1 MYNVKLG
8 AKVTMA
14 AIENIEFEVVKQNMD
29 GSFEIEAVLDANQVL
44 KYENIAKEMLK
55 VSARPQKNR

>member
-55 VSARPQKNR
+55 VSARPQKK

>member
-1 MYNVKLG
+1 MYKVRLG

-14 AIENIEFEVVKQNMD
+14 AIENIEFEVVKQNVD

-55 VSARPQKNR
+55 VSTRPQKNK